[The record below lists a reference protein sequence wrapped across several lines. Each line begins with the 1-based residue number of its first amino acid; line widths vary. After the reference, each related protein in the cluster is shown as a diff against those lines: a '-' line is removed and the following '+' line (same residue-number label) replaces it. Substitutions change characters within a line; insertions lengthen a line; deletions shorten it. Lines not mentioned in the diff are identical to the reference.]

1 MSILKQILGQNSH
14 WQVNKDISRAF
25 GIEAA
30 VLLSDLIDKWIY
42 HGYPEWF
49 YNTSDNIQN
58 DTTLTRRQQEKV
70 IGILQSNQLIEFEVR
85 GTPPKKH
92 FKVLENNIL
101 NVFKEALS
109 QNVQNVQIN
118 LAETYKLNCTNR
130 TNKNVQNVQQIR
142 INNNNN
148 NNKNKNKEI
157 SNALHFL
164 EDNYPLEFESLMM
177 KYQSKIQDFD
187 KAKNDFNLQFDVEN
201 RNYELKIINSR
212 AQLFFNRW
220 IENDRKYKTIPMH
233 QNANDLSEN
242 NPSRKR
248 FQM

>member
-30 VLLSDLIDKWIY
+30 VLLSDLIDKWIF

-70 IGILQSNQLIEFEVR
+70 IGILQSNQLIEFEVK

-92 FKVLENNIL
+92 FKLLENNIL
-101 NVFKEALS
+101 NVFKS
-109 QNVQNVQIN
+109 PSNQNVQNVQIN
-118 LAETYKLNCTNR
+118 LAETYKLNCTKR
-130 TNKNVQNVQQIR
+130 TDKNVQNVQQI
-142 INNNNN
+142 IINN

-157 SNALHFL
+157 SNALDFL
-164 EDNYPLEFESLMM
+164 SKNFPSEYESLLM
-177 KYQSKIQDFD
+177 KYQTKISDFE
-187 KAKNDFNLQFDVEN
+187 KAKESFNLQFDVEN
-201 RNYELKIINSR
+201 RNYDVKTINAR
-212 AQLFFNRW
+212 AQLYFNNW
-220 IENDRKYKTIPMH
+220 LTNQGKYQTV
-233 QNANDLSEN
+233 NAVSNS
-242 NPSRKR
+242 NPANKR
-248 FQM
+248 FQI